1 MSIQFI
7 DVHKSFGPRKILDGV
22 SFEVKKG
29 QILFILGKSGMGKSV
44 TLKHLIGVLAPDAGQ
59 VFVDDFEVS
68 AMHTDERKDELTL
81 VRQKCGMVF
90 QHPAL
95 LDSLTNF
102 ENIAFGL
109 RTPQYQIK
117 IGRKLSEDEIKAI
130 VLEKLRLVHVSEDTL
145 ELYPN
150 EVSYGVQK
158 RISMARTLAPG
169 PEYLLFDEPTTGL
182 DPLSTSSINELIYE
196 LSLKLNVT
204 SIIVSHDM
212 ACALSI
218 ADTIL
223 FLDQGKI
230 LLMAAPEEIS
240 QSTIPLVQDFF
251 RETLSLLPPGWSPP
265 KRESRKD
272 SRP

>member
-1 MSIQFI
+1 MSIRFENI
-7 DVHKSFGPRKILDGV
+7 FKSFGNKRILDGV
-22 SFEVKKG
+22 SFEVSRG
-29 QILFILGKSGMGKSV
+29 QIMFILGKSGMGKSV
-44 TLKHLIGVLAPDAGQ
+44 TLKHIIGVLEPDAGKI
-59 VFVDDFEVS
+59 FVDHFEVTS
-68 AMHTDERKDELTL
+68 LFNDELGTEIQK
-81 VRQKCGMVF
+81 VRQLCGMVF

-109 RTPQYQIK
+109 RTPQYLEK
-117 IGRKLSEDEIKAI
+117 MKRKLGEAEIRDI
-130 VLEKLRLVHVSEDTL
+130 VLEKLALVHLDESIL
-145 ELYPN
+145 PLKPF

-182 DPLSTSSINELIYE
+182 DPLSTSAINELIYE
-196 LSLKLNVT
+196 LSRKLNVT

-218 ADTIL
+218 ADSIL

-230 LLMAAPEEIS
+230 LLKGSPKEIM
-240 QSTIPLVQDFF
+240 QSKIPLVTEFF
-251 RETLSLLPPGWSPP
+251 AETIALLPPDWSVQ
-265 KRESRKD
+265 
-272 SRP
+272 

>member
-1 MSIQFI
+1 MSIRFENI
-7 DVHKSFGPRKILDGV
+7 YKAFGTKKILDGV

-29 QILFILGKSGMGKSV
+29 EIMFVLGKSGMGKSV
-44 TLKHLIGVLAPDAGQ
+44 TLKHIIGVLEPDQGKI
-59 VFVDDFEVS
+59 FVDDEEVTALFS
-68 AMHTDERKDELTL
+68 PELRIGL
-81 VRQKCGMVF
+81 QRIRQKCGMVF

-95 LDSLTNF
+95 LDSLNNF

-109 RTPQYQIK
+109 RTPQYQRK
-117 IGRKLSEDEIKAI
+117 IGRKIEEEEITKI
-130 VLEKLRLVHVSEDTL
+130 VHEKLALVHLTKDIL
-145 ELYPN
+145 PLFPY

-158 RISMARTLAPG
+158 RVSMARTLAPE

-196 LSLKLNVT
+196 LSRKLNVT

-218 ADTIL
+218 ADQIL

-230 LLMAAPEEIS
+230 LLMAPPKEVMKS
-240 QSTIPLVQDFF
+240 SIPLVKSFF
-251 RETLSLLPPGWSPP
+251 EETLSLLPPDWSL
-265 KRESRKD
+265 E
-272 SRP
+272 

>member
-1 MSIQFI
+1 MSIRFE
-7 DVHKSFGPRKILDGV
+7 DVHKAFGPKTILDGV
-22 SFEVKKG
+22 TFEVKRG

-44 TLKHLIGVLAPDAGQ
+44 TLKHIIGVLEPDSGKI
-59 VFVDDFEVS
+59 FVDQYEITSLFTEENR
-68 AMHTDERKDELTL
+68 HLLPK
-81 VRQKCGMVF
+81 VRQLCGMVF

-109 RTPQYQIK
+109 RTPQYQEK
-117 IGRKLSEDEIKAI
+117 IGRSLSEEEITQI
-130 VLEKLRLVHVSEDTL
+130 VHEKLGLVHLKPEIL
-145 ELYPN
+145 PMLPL

-158 RISMARTLAPG
+158 RVSMARTLAPG

-182 DPLSTSSINELIYE
+182 DPLSTSAINELIFE
-196 LSLKLNVT
+196 LSRKLNVT

-218 ADTIL
+218 ADSIL

-230 LLMAAPEEIS
+230 LLNAPPKEVMKS
-240 QSTIPLVQDFF
+240 KIPLVTDFF
-251 RETLSLLPPGWSPP
+251 KETLSLLPPGWSI
-265 KRESRKD
+265 E
-272 SRP
+272 

>member
-1 MSIQFI
+1 MSIRFTE
-7 DVHKSFGPRKILDGV
+7 VHKAFGKNKVLDGV
-22 SFEVKKG
+22 TFEVPKG
-29 QILFILGKSGMGKSV
+29 KILFILGKSGMGKSV
-44 TLKHLIGVLAPDAGQ
+44 TLKHLIGVLKPDAGE
-59 VFVDDFEVS
+59 VWVDDYDVS
-68 AMHTDERKDELTL
+68 SMHTEGKKDQLTL

-109 RTPQYQIK
+109 RTPQYITK
-117 IGRKLSEDEIKAI
+117 NGRKLSEEEINAI
-130 VLEKLRLVHVSEDTL
+130 VLRQIKLVHLEPEIL
-145 ELYPN
+145 ELFPS

-158 RISMARTLAPG
+158 RVSMARTLAPG

-196 LSLKLNVT
+196 LSRELQVT

-218 ADTIL
+218 ADEIL
-223 FLDQGKI
+223 FLDKGKI
-230 LLMAAPEEIS
+230 ILIAPPEEIA
-240 QSTIPLVQDFF
+240 QSKLPLVQDFF
-251 RETLSLLPPGWSPP
+251 KETLSLLPPNWSPP
-265 KRESRKD
+265 KR
-272 SRP
+272 

>member
-1 MSIQFI
+1 MSIRFEN
-7 DVHKSFGPRKILDGV
+7 VHKSFGSKNILNGV
-22 SFEVKKG
+22 SFEVKRG

-44 TLKHLIGVLAPDAGQ
+44 TLKHIIGVLEPDSGKI
-59 VFVDDFEVS
+59 FVDHFEVT
-68 AMHTDERKDELTL
+68 ALFTEEKQHELPK
-81 VRQKCGMVF
+81 VRQLCGMVF

-95 LDSLTNF
+95 LDSLSNY

-109 RTPQYQIK
+109 RTPQYHEK
-117 IGRKLSEDEIKAI
+117 IGRALSEEEIDVI
-130 VLEKLRLVHVSEDTL
+130 VHEKLALVHLTPDVLSL
-145 ELYPN
+145 LPY

-196 LSLKLNVT
+196 LSRKLQVT

-218 ADTIL
+218 ADSIL

-230 LLMAAPEEIS
+230 LLMGSPKEIV
-240 QSTIPLVQDFF
+240 QSKIPLVTEFF
-251 RETLSLLPPGWSPP
+251 KETLSLLPPDWSIT
-265 KRESRKD
+265 
-272 SRP
+272 